1 LEARLQQSGH
11 LNSPLTTAGFK
22 DMLIKKFQEVDIK
35 TAKKDI
41 TAFLTD
47 REKATLDLWSNE
59 YFMKTVDR
67 IQCIP

>member
-1 LEARLQQSGH
+1 
-11 LNSPLTTAGFK
+11 
-22 DMLIKKFQEVDIK
+22 MLIKKFQEVDIK